1 MPAGT
6 RHARPAALTRPDF
19 PARSASVL
27 PQTRRQFLRHATGAG
42 LAAAAA
48 SALAQDEEPILRLPV
63 TPSGIPTMWLGA
75 VTPTSAVVKAK
86 LPRGARARLLVRPV
100 ESGAG
105 ELAFGPEYLGG
116 AAVATFRVA
125 GLSAATRY
133 TYALEVEGKP
143 SIYPPGVLRTFPE
156 EGKPASVKFAFGVY
170 LVIWTVGVSA
180 ALTNA
185 CGLGIANLTGNA
197 LPQSWGAVLHS
208 LIGFAFVYLGGY
220 GKFEKLMKVLVG
232 VMGFSILVCAALTM
246 NNPGPALTGLVL
258 PTIPGGSG
266 TYVLSLIGGIG
277 GSVTM
282 LSYNY
287 WMREEGMRGSGYLSY
302 VRGDVAVAYV
312 FTALFGISI
321 MLIANTAFFVPG
333 VALKDAEAVPRMAA
347 FLGTILGPFGIWAY
361 GLGFWA
367 AVFASLLGVWQ
378 SVPYLYADIY
388 GVMKGLSVAARE
400 DITKVTSRPYQLGLI
415 FISLVPLPLAFTGA
429 PLLVIVTYTV
439 IGSLFVPFLAGT
451 LLYLNNKVDWAD
463 RDVPKNALMTN
474 VLLVAILVLFL
485 FVGAQEAM
493 NALKRIMG

>member
-1 MPAGT
+1 MSNPSAPKPAPT
-6 RHARPAALTRPDF
+6 V
-19 PARSASVL
+19 S
-27 PQTRRQFLRHATGAG
+27 FLKLAGPGLVVAATGIG
-42 LAAAAA
+42 SGDVV
-48 SALAQDEEPILRLPV
+48 SATVGGARY
-63 TPSGIPTMWLGA
+63 GIVLLWAIALGA
-75 VTPTSAVVKAK
+75 FFKFVLSE
-86 LPRGARARLLVRPV
+86 GIARWQ
-100 ESGAG
+100 
-105 ELAFGPEYLGG
+105 LATGQT
-116 AAVATFRVA
+116 VI
-125 GLSAATRY
+125 
-133 TYALEVEGKP
+133 EGWAEH
-143 SIYPPGVLRTFPE
+143 LH
-156 EGKPASVKFAFGVY
+156 ASVKIVFGVY
-170 LVIWTVGVSA
+170 LVLWTIAVSA

-185 CGLGIANLTGNA
+185 CGLGLANLTGGA
-197 LPQSWGAVLHS
+197 VPQSWGAVLHS
-208 LIGFAFVYLGGY
+208 LVGFAFVYLGGY
-220 GKFEKLMKVLVG
+220 GKFEKLMKLLVG

-287 WMREEGMRGSGYLSY
+287 WMREEGMRGSGFLSY
-302 VRGDVAVAYV
+302 VRGDVAVAYI

-388 GVMKGLSVAARE
+388 GVLKGLSFEARE
-400 DITKVTSRPYQLGLI
+400 EITKVTSRPYQLGLI

-439 IGSLFVPFLAGT
+439 IGSLFVPFLAST

-463 RDVPKNALMTN
+463 QGVPKNAMTTN
-474 VLLVAILVLFL
+474 VLLTAILVLFL

-493 NALKRIMG
+493 GALRRIMG